1 MNEVTIHVVHSCPYW
16 HGHDVWLTELSTEGL
31 EDLCSAI
38 LLWYDEPELCPSC
51 MAVVNAK
58 PMVGSDGGDDGR
70 LVWSM
75 HTSLR
80 QSLRSALNDAA
91 YQLVDTDGFTAL
103 YRGPS
108 ATVTVEWNRTW
119 WTGEPSRL
127 GVSGG

>member
-1 MNEVTIHVVHSCPYW
+1 MNVTIHVVRRCPYW

-31 EDLCSAI
+31 EDLASAI
-38 LLWYDEPELCPSC
+38 DCPQLCPSC

-70 LVWSM
+70 LVWSV

-80 QSLRSALNDAA
+80 QALRSALDDAA
-91 YQLVDTDGFTAL
+91 YELVDTDGFTAL

-119 WTGEPSRL
+119 WTGTTEGLR
-127 GVSGG
+127 VSGG